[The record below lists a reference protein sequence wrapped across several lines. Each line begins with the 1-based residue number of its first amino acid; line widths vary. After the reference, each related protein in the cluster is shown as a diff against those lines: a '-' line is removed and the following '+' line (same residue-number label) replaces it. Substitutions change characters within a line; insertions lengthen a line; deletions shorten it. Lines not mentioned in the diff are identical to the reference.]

1 MPNTYAMQEIIR
13 RHFDYYLELEEDS
26 KVVDCPLIL
35 RIPKGKHQNCLLT
48 IYMLIVEG
56 TPLTNGLVLF
66 HEYAG
71 RFSLQPSRAMP
82 LNGKGPSRHH
92 SDTLVVNVV

>member
-1 MPNTYAMQEIIR
+1 
-13 RHFDYYLELEEDS
+13 
-26 KVVDCPLIL
+26 
-35 RIPKGKHQNCLLT
+35 
-48 IYMLIVEG
+48 MLIREG

-82 LNGKGPSRHH
+82 LNGKDPRRHY
-92 SDTLVVNVV
+92 SNKLIVDVV